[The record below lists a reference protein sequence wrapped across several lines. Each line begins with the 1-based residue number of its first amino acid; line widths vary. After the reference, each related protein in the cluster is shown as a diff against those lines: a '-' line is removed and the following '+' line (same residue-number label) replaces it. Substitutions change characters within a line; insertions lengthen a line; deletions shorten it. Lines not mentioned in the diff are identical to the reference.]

1 METAASW
8 LARWFGPKR
17 ALQIAA
23 HIDPASPTIAL
34 EGGEAVQ
41 PPLTIAARI
50 VPGHRAELV
59 VRKEAVHE

>member
-17 ALQIAA
+17 ALQVAA
-23 HIDPASPTIAL
+23 HIDPASPTVAL
-34 EGGEAVQ
+34 EGGEAAL
-41 PPLTIAARI
+41 PPLTIAAHI
-50 VPGHRAELV
+50 VPGRVELL